1 MNLGKRIKSLRKEQG
16 WTQKELSKRTSL
28 SRGRLAQIE
37 TDPLAEV
44 RGDSLVSLAKAF
56 GYSTEQLLSADELGL
71 LSGLKLQPV
80 TKKAPIISWASL
92 ARIVEGTFVLNENT
106 KWAGCPHDITDSAFA
121 LEVENDVMTNIN
133 GNGRTYPKGTL
144 IFIDPNQLAKTG
156 DKVIAIN
163 RLTNE
168 SVFREYVLD
177 GGVKYLKPLNTAY
190 PIQQF
195 NDHTQIVGIIVGS
208 YYTE

>member
-1 MNLGKRIKSLRKEQG
+1 MDLGKRIKNLRKDQG
-16 WTQKELSKRTSL
+16 WTQHELAKRTSL

-71 LSGLKLQPV
+71 LAGLKLQPV
-80 TKKAPIISWASL
+80 TKKAPVISWASL
-92 ARIVEGTFVLNENT
+92 ESIYKGTFMLENNT
-106 KWAGCPHDITDSAFA
+106 NWVGCPHDISDSAFA
-121 LEVENDVMTNIN
+121 LEVENDVMTSSI
-133 GNGRTYPKGTL
+133 GRTYPRGTL
-144 IFIDPNQLAKTG
+144 IFVDPNKTEKTG
-156 DKVIAIN
+156 DKVIAID
-163 RLTNE
+163 RSSNE
-168 SVFREYVLD
+168 SVFREYVVD

-195 NDHTQIVGIIVGS
+195 NDNTHVIGVIVGS
-208 YYTE
+208 YIAE